1 MSNREY
7 KVFKN
12 LVQRVYLRS
21 SYSGPLII
29 LIIHASALALKL
41 LQPLLVNTTT
51 SELKWSNLG
60 KETWVLFFGEQ
71 GA

>member
-29 LIIHASALALKL
+29 LIIHASALAFKT
-41 LQPLLVNTTT
+41 VTAFT
-51 SELKWSNLG
+51 G
-60 KETWVLFFGEQ
+60 KHNNIWAEVV
-71 GA
+71 